1 MFSADNYVKPNKN
14 CNLTSWFSGCEPG
27 RACSDGKGKDVDM
40 KNKKEMPSRTLDC
53 LPCCESFFL
62 PTRAYLHDALPSRC
76 LLSSCRTQQNYWLH
90 KTKSPSIPINLLLG
104 MKAISVEQQTCGEM
118 LCLPKRYFVLQDI
131 IVKLLQRKL
140 LAPRDITAGLDLQN
154 NKVVSR
160 WPPVMHKPR
169 ISILQLMA
177 SWFLLG

>member
-1 MFSADNYVKPNKN
+1 
-14 CNLTSWFSGCEPG
+14 
-27 RACSDGKGKDVDM
+27 M

-140 LAPRDITAGLDLQN
+140 LAPRGCFKMATCDAQTENQYTTAYGILVSVGLTLLLLIIYNFSDQVLHLREK
-154 NKVVSR
+154 NKAKSR
-160 WPPVMHKPR
+160 EAAKR
-169 ISILQLMA
+169 SA
-177 SWFLLG
+177 RET